1 MTNSSDSTLETTR
14 AGESE
19 KWLHMYQQMYKIRT
33 FEEHVDELY
42 KTAKMPGLAH
52 LYIGEEAVAVG
63 VCQALRRDDYI
74 TSTHRGHGHCLAK
87 GARFDRRFCEVL
99 GRAPG

>member
-1 MTNSSDSTLETTR
+1 MTRTC
-14 AGESE
+14 GVFMSE
-19 KWLHMYQQMYKIRT
+19 IQATNVAAKQDDYLSLDVEQCLHMYEQIVKIRL
-33 FEEHVDELY
+33 FEEQVNELY

-63 VCQALRRDDYI
+63 VAEALKPTDYI

-87 GARFDRRFCEVL
+87 GA
-99 GRAPG
+99 AI